1 MEEKFDDIG
10 MSEEEFERQYI
21 EATRRGEE
29 HFARAPKAA
38 SAKYDK
44 RSRRLVIELKNDVIF
59 MIPTDLIQGL
69 RGVSA
74 ADIAEIELWMEGMY
88 LHWEKLDVDFE
99 VSSLVNGVFGTPKWM
114 AELNSKSEA
123 ESKPRKKVA

>member
-1 MEEKFDDIG
+1 
-10 MSEEEFERQYI
+10 MSEEEFEQQYI

-29 HFARAPKAA
+29 HFTHAPKAA

-44 RSRRLVIELKNDVIF
+44 RNKRLISELKNGVIF
-59 MIPTDLIQGL
+59 IIPTDLIQDL
-69 RGVSA
+69 HRTSA

-99 VSSLVNGVFGTPKWM
+99 VSALINGVFGTPKWM
-114 AELNSKSEA
+114 AELNSKSGA
-123 ESKPRKKVA
+123 ESKPRKKAA